1 MKETDLHKYQL
12 ACVQHIIEHPFCG
25 VFVDMGLGKTISTLT
40 AINYLMFDY
49 CEVNSVL
56 VIAPKRVAESVW
68 QEEAEKWE
76 HTKHLRFSKIIGTA
90 KQRIAA
96 VMETKADIYIISRDN
111 VAWLCALY
119 GGGKLPFDMVV
130 VDELSSFK
138 SYKSERFK
146 ALRGARPYLK
156 RLVGLTGTPAPNGL
170 IDLWPQIYLMD
181 RGERLE
187 KTISRYR
194 ERYFRP
200 GQTNGH
206 VVYSYDLMSDSE
218 YLIHKKIEDICISM
232 KADDYLEMPFRTD
245 NYIKLRMPEALKK
258 QYDDFEKNKVLDLIS
273 AAETIEQEDENGNS
287 VFVEKPVEVNVVNAA
302 ALSNKL
308 LQFANGAIYDEERN
322 VFPIHD
328 IKLEALKEIIED
340 ANGQSVLVAWTYQFD
355 RDRIVEY
362 LKKYKPRELKNNK
375 DIEDWNAG
383 KIQVMLAHPA
393 SAGHGLN
400 LQAGGSIIVWFGQT
414 WSLELYQQFNARLY
428 RQGQQ
433 NHVVINHLILQGTH
447 DEDVIRALKAKDK
460 KQNALMNSIKAK
472 IDKYK
477 NICNMGRNGKQ
488 TPVFPE
494 MVKFVNDN
502 VGKVV
507 SSSEILLGKEPGR
520 NSETAYLYKFV
531 KLGYVEPVDD
541 NSFVKDKTASFKV
554 IKEFPKHYNSV
565 MFMDELRVAN
575 GYIPDN
581 HKRKV
586 Y

>member
-1 MKETDLHKYQL
+1 MLTEKNLHGYQL
-12 ACVQHIIEHPFCG
+12 SAVEFIISHPYCG
-25 VFVDMGLGKTISTLT
+25 VFLDLGLGKTVSTLT
-40 AINYLMFDY
+40 AINYLMNDY
-49 CEVNSVL
+49 CEINSVL

-76 HTKHLRFSKIIGTA
+76 HLQHLRFSKIIGTQ

-111 VAWLCALY
+111 IAWLCALY

-138 SYKSERFK
+138 SYKSIRFK

-181 RGERLE
+181 RGDRLE

-194 ERYFRP
+194 EKYFRP

-206 VVYSYDLMSDSE
+206 VVYSYNLMSDSE
-218 YLIHKKIEDICISM
+218 QLIHKRIEDICISM
-232 KADDYLEMPFRTD
+232 KADDYLEMPLRTD
-245 NYIKLRMPEALKK
+245 NYIKLRMPDDIKK
-258 QYDDFEKNKVLDLIS
+258 QYDDFEKNKVLDMFKPEQKYLEETDKWINEP
-273 AAETIEQEDENGNS
+273 AEINA
-287 VFVEKPVEVNVVNAA
+287 VNAA

-308 LQFANGAIYDEERN
+308 LQFANGAIYDEN
-322 VFPIHD
+322 KKVFPIHD
-328 IKLEALKEIIED
+328 IKLDALKEIIED

-355 RDRIVEY
+355 RDRILDY
-362 LKKYKPRELKNNK
+362 LKKYKPRELKTNK

-400 LQAGGSIIVWFGQT
+400 LQAGGNIIVWFGQT

-433 NHVVINHLILQGTH
+433 KGVVVHHLIMQGTH
-447 DEDVIRALKAKDK
+447 DEDVIQALKAKDR
-460 KQNALMNSIKAK
+460 KQNALMDSIKAK
-472 IDKYK
+472 INKYK
-477 NICNMGRNGKQ
+477 
-488 TPVFPE
+488 
-494 MVKFVNDN
+494 KF
-502 VGKVV
+502 
-507 SSSEILLGKEPGR
+507 
-520 NSETAYLYKFV
+520 
-531 KLGYVEPVDD
+531 
-541 NSFVKDKTASFKV
+541 
-554 IKEFPKHYNSV
+554 
-565 MFMDELRVAN
+565 M
-575 GYIPDN
+575 
-581 HKRKV
+581 
-586 Y
+586 

>member
-1 MKETDLHKYQL
+1 MLTENNLHNYQR
-12 ACVQHIIEHPFCG
+12 ACVEHIITHPFCG

-76 HTKHLRFSKIIGTA
+76 HTRHLRFSKIIGSA
-90 KQRIAA
+90 KQRISA

-130 VDELSSFK
+130 IDELSSFK

-194 ERYFRP
+194 EKYFRP

-206 VVYSYDLMSDSE
+206 AVYSYDLMSDSE

-232 KADDYLEMPFRTD
+232 KANDYLEMPERTD
-245 NYIKLRMPEALKK
+245 NYIKLKMPEQIKK
-258 QYDDFEKNKVLDLIS
+258 QYDDFEKNKVLDLFKP
-273 AAETIEQEDENGNS
+273 EQEYLDNADKW
-287 VFVEKPVEVNVVNAA
+287 VDKPVEINAVNAA

-308 LQFANGAIYDEERN
+308 LQFANGAVYGSDEAVRK
-322 VFPIHD
+322 VYPVHD

-340 ANGQSVLVAWTYQFD
+340 ANGQSVLVAWTFQFD
-355 RDRIVEY
+355 RDRIMDY
-362 LKKYKPRELKNNK
+362 LKKYKPRELKTNK

-400 LQAGGSIIVWFGQT
+400 LQAGGNLIVWFGQT

-428 RQGQQ
+428 RQGQK
-433 NHVVINHLILQGTH
+433 NHVIINHLILQGTH
-447 DEDVIRALKAKDK
+447 DEDVIRALKNKDK
-460 KQNALMNSIKAK
+460 KQNALMDSIKAK

-477 NICNMGRNGKQ
+477 K
-488 TPVFPE
+488 
-494 MVKFVNDN
+494 
-502 VGKVV
+502 
-507 SSSEILLGKEPGR
+507 
-520 NSETAYLYKFV
+520 
-531 KLGYVEPVDD
+531 
-541 NSFVKDKTASFKV
+541 
-554 IKEFPKHYNSV
+554 
-565 MFMDELRVAN
+565 
-575 GYIPDN
+575 YIQA
-581 HKRKV
+581 
-586 Y
+586 

>member
-1 MKETDLHKYQL
+1 MLTENNLHNYQR
-12 ACVQHIIEHPFCG
+12 ACAEHIITHPFCG
-25 VFVDMGLGKTISTLT
+25 VFLEMGLGKTVSTLT
-40 AINYLMFDY
+40 AINYLMNDY
-49 CEVNSVL
+49 CEINSVL

-68 QEEAEKWE
+68 QEEAEKWD
-76 HTKHLRFSKIIGTA
+76 HLKHLRFSKIIGTA
-90 KQRIAA
+90 KQRINA
-96 VMETKADIYIISRDN
+96 VMDTKADIYIISRDN

-130 VDELSSFK
+130 IDELSSFK

-187 KTISRYR
+187 KTITRYR
-194 ERYFRP
+194 EKYFRP

-232 KADDYLEMPFRTD
+232 KTNDYLEMPERTD
-245 NYIKLRMPEALKK
+245 NYIKLKMPEQIKK
-258 QYDDFEKNKVLDLIS
+258 QYDDFEKNKVLDLFKP
-273 AAETIEQEDENGNS
+273 EQEYLENADKW
-287 VFVEKPVEVNVVNAA
+287 VDKPVEINAVNAA

-308 LQFANGAIYDEERN
+308 LQFANGAVYGSDEAVRK
-322 VFPIHD
+322 VYPVHD

-340 ANGQSVLVAWTYQFD
+340 ANGQSVLVAWTFQFD
-355 RDRIVEY
+355 RDRIMDY

-400 LQAGGSIIVWFGQT
+400 LQAGGNIIVWFGQT

-433 NHVVINHLILQGTH
+433 NHVIINHLILQGTH
-447 DEDVIRALKAKDK
+447 DEDVVRALKSKDK
-460 KQNALMNSIKAK
+460 KQNALMDSIKAK

-477 NICNMGRNGKQ
+477 
-488 TPVFPE
+488 
-494 MVKFVNDN
+494 KF
-502 VGKVV
+502 
-507 SSSEILLGKEPGR
+507 
-520 NSETAYLYKFV
+520 
-531 KLGYVEPVDD
+531 
-541 NSFVKDKTASFKV
+541 
-554 IKEFPKHYNSV
+554 
-565 MFMDELRVAN
+565 M
-575 GYIPDN
+575 
-581 HKRKV
+581 
-586 Y
+586 

>member
-1 MKETDLHKYQL
+1 MLTENNLHNYQK
-12 ACVQHIIEHPFCG
+12 ACVEHIISHRFCG
-25 VFVDMGLGKTISTLT
+25 VFLDMGLGKTVSTLT
-40 AINYLMFDY
+40 AVNYLMNDY
-49 CEVNSVL
+49 CEINSVL

-68 QEEAEKWE
+68 QEEAEKWD
-76 HTKHLRFSKIIGTA
+76 HLKHLRFSKIIGTA

-96 VMETKADIYIISRDN
+96 VMEAKADIYIISRDN

-206 VVYSYDLMSDSE
+206 VVFSYSLMEDSE
-218 YLIHKKIEDICISM
+218 KLIHKKIEDICISM

-245 NYIKLRMPEALKK
+245 NYIKLRMPTDLKK
-258 QYDDFEKNKVLDLIS
+258 QYDDFEKNKVLDLIKP
-273 AAETIEQEDENGNS
+273 EQEYLEEADKW
-287 VFVEKPVEVNVVNAA
+287 VDKPVEINVVNAA

-308 LQFANGAIYDEERN
+308 LQFANGAVYDEDRN

-340 ANGQSVLVAWTYQFD
+340 SNGQPVLVAWTYQFD
-355 RDRIVEY
+355 RDRIMDH
-362 LKKYKPRELKNNK
+362 LKKYKPRELKTNK
-375 DIEDWNAG
+375 DIKDWNAG
-383 KIQVMLAHPA
+383 RIQVMLAHPA

-400 LQAGGSIIVWFGQT
+400 LQAGGSMIVWYGQT

-433 NHVVINHLILQGTH
+433 NHVIINHLILEGSH
-447 DEDVIRALKAKDK
+447 DEDVIKALKAKDR
-460 KQNALMNSIKAK
+460 KQNALMDSIKAK

-477 NICNMGRNGKQ
+477 
-488 TPVFPE
+488 
-494 MVKFVNDN
+494 KF
-502 VGKVV
+502 
-507 SSSEILLGKEPGR
+507 
-520 NSETAYLYKFV
+520 
-531 KLGYVEPVDD
+531 
-541 NSFVKDKTASFKV
+541 
-554 IKEFPKHYNSV
+554 
-565 MFMDELRVAN
+565 M
-575 GYIPDN
+575 
-581 HKRKV
+581 
-586 Y
+586 

>member
-1 MKETDLHKYQL
+1 MLTEQNLHNYQK
-12 ACVQHIIEHPFCG
+12 ATVDFIITHPYCG
-25 VFVDMGLGKTISTLT
+25 VFLDLGLGKTVSTLT
-40 AINYLMFDY
+40 AVNCLMNDY
-49 CEVNSVL
+49 CEINSVL

-68 QEEAEKWE
+68 QEEAEKWS
-76 HTKHLRFSKIIGTA
+76 HLKHLRFSKIIGTA
-90 KQRIAA
+90 KQRISA
-96 VMETKADIYIISRDN
+96 VMDTKADIYIISRDN

-130 VDELSSFK
+130 IDELSSFK

-194 ERYFRP
+194 EKYFRP
-200 GQTNGH
+200 GQSNGN

-218 YLIHKKIEDICISM
+218 VIIHKKIEDICISM
-232 KADDYLEMPFRTD
+232 KADDYLEMPERTD
-245 NYIKLRMPEALKK
+245 NYIKLKMPDQIKK
-258 QYDDFEKNKVLDLIS
+258 QYDDFEKNKVLDLFS
-273 AAETIEQEDENGNS
+273 SEQDCLDTPSEINA
-287 VFVEKPVEVNVVNAA
+287 VNAA

-308 LQFANGAIYDEERN
+308 LQFANGAVYDENRK

-328 IKLEALKEIIED
+328 IKLEALKEIIDD
-340 ANGQSVLVAWTYQFD
+340 ANGQPVLVAWTFQFD
-355 RDRIVEY
+355 RDRIMEH

-383 KIQVMLAHPA
+383 KIPVMLAHPA

-400 LQAGGSIIVWFGQT
+400 LQAGGNIIVWFGQT

-447 DEDVIRALKAKDK
+447 DEDVIKALKSKDK
-460 KQNALMNSIKAK
+460 KQSALMDSIKAK

-477 NICNMGRNGKQ
+477 KYM
-488 TPVFPE
+488 
-494 MVKFVNDN
+494 
-502 VGKVV
+502 
-507 SSSEILLGKEPGR
+507 
-520 NSETAYLYKFV
+520 
-531 KLGYVEPVDD
+531 
-541 NSFVKDKTASFKV
+541 
-554 IKEFPKHYNSV
+554 
-565 MFMDELRVAN
+565 
-575 GYIPDN
+575 
-581 HKRKV
+581 
-586 Y
+586 